1 MSIKKDLVEIC
12 RRVYEKGFVSAYDG
26 NISAAT
32 PDNTFL
38 ITRSAVRKGDVTEDD
53 ILEIDSSGK
62 IIKGRGK
69 ISTEYKIHLYAYA
82 KRPEVNAVVHCH
94 PVYATAFAS
103 VGEYAGCGLTGNYF
117 PEVIL
122 TLGKVPLCK
131 YATPSTDGLPLSM
144 EPYINY
150 AWAFLLQN
158 HGAVTLGK
166 TLKDAYNKMEKL
178 EHTAQIL
185 FTAKM
190 LGGAKE
196 LSSEE
201 IKELLSLA
209 KENYGL
215 DIDERNIF

>member
-1 MSIKKDLVEIC
+1 MASRKELVEIC
-12 RRVYEKGFVSAYDG
+12 HRVYENGFVSAYDG
-26 NISAAT
+26 NISTVT

-62 IIKGRGK
+62 IISGRGK

-94 PVYATAFAS
+94 PVYATSFAS
-103 VGEYAGCGLTGNYF
+103 IGEGLTGNYF

-122 TLGKVPLCK
+122 TLGKVPLCS
-131 YATPSTDGLPLSM
+131 YATPSTDDLPLSM
-144 EPYINY
+144 EPYIDY

-158 HGAVTLGK
+158 HGAVTLGRN
-166 TLKDAYNKMEKL
+166 LKDAYNKMEKL
-178 EHTAQIL
+178 EHSAKIL
-185 FTAKM
+185 FITRL

-196 LSSEE
+196 LPQEK

-209 KENYGL
+209 KQNYGL
-215 DIDERNIF
+215 DVDERNIF